1 MLAQTSVRTSSAA
14 SSRRLPRELRA
25 ARAAVL
31 AANAED
37 VAEAK
42 ARGASSAMVDR
53 LALDDK
59 RLEAT
64 AAGLETV
71 AALDDP
77 VGQVVA
83 EWQRPNGLKISRVR
97 VPLGVI
103 GIIYESR
110 PNVTADAAA
119 LCLKSGNAAILRG
132 GSESA
137 RSSAAIHACLARA
150 LAKHGLPETAVQMVP
165 TQDREAVGIM
175 LRDMGGFI
183 DVIVPRGGKGLVARV
198 QQDARVP
205 VMSHLEGICHT
216 YVHARA
222 DLEMARR
229 ITKNAKLRRTGICG
243 ATETILIDR
252 ACVATHLQPIV
263 KDLIDAGCEVRGDAR
278 TQSSDKR
285 VRAAVDADWGKEFLD
300 AIVAIRVVD
309 GLDEALAHIRRYGS
323 AHTDCDR
330 HGRCRGRRAFLER
343 ARQRDRACTTR
354 RRSSPTAASSAW
366 ARRSASRR
374 ARFTRAGPS
383 APPSSR
389 ATNTSSAAPARS
401 ARELARMR
409 RPQARDRAQSR
420 ARRRCERALSA
431 PPQVRPC
438 RLRGAVPGAHAA
450 ERALSHR
457 RTR

>member
-1 MLAQTSVRTSSAA
+1 MSTATHDIAPSLSDRMFELGRAARAAAAVLAQVPAGVKRQVLEAA
-14 SSRRLPRELRA
+14 AKELRA
-25 ARAAVL
+25 SRAAVL

-42 ARGASSAMVDR
+42 ARGLSSAMIDR

-59 RLEAT
+59 RIEAT

-71 AALDDP
+71 AALEDP
-77 VGQVVA
+77 VGQVLA
-83 EWQRPNGLKISRVR
+83 EWQRPNGLKIARVR

-150 LAKHGLPETAVQMVP
+150 LTAHGLPATAVQMVP

-175 LRDMGGFI
+175 LRDMAAYI

-216 YVHARA
+216 YVHAGA

-263 KDLIDAGCEVRGDAR
+263 QDLIDAGCEVRGDAR

-285 VRAAVDADWGKEFLD
+285 VHAAAESDWGKEFLD

-323 AHTDCDR
+323 AHTDSIVTD
-330 HGRCRGRRAFLER
+330 
-343 ARQRDRACTTR
+343 D
-354 RRSSPTAASSAW
+354 AA
-366 ARRSASRR
+366 
-374 ARFTRAGPS
+374 
-383 APPSSR
+383 
-389 ATNTSSAAPARS
+389 
-401 ARELARMR
+401 
-409 RPQARDRAQSR
+409 
-420 ARRRCERALSA
+420 
-431 PPQVRPC
+431 
-438 RLRGAVPGAHAA
+438 AA
-450 ERALSHR
+450 ERFLNELDSAIVMHNASTQFADGGEFGMGAEIGIATGKIHARGPVGAAELTSYKYVVR
-457 RTR
+457 GSGQIRP

>member
-1 MLAQTSVRTSSAA
+1 MSSTKHNVADDLRERMFELGRAARAAAAVLAQAPAQVKRGVLEEAA
-14 SSRRLPRELRA
+14 LELRKS
-25 ARAAVL
+25 RAAVL
-31 AANAED
+31 AANAQD
-37 VAEAK
+37 LADAK
-42 ARGASSAMVDR
+42 AKSLSGAMLDR

-59 RLEAT
+59 RVEAT

-83 EWQRPNGLKISRVR
+83 EWQRPNGLKIARVR

-137 RSSAAIHACLARA
+137 RSSAAIHACLTRA
-150 LAKHGLPETAVQMVP
+150 LAKHDLPETAVQLVP

-175 LRDMGGFI
+175 LRDMGAFI

-216 YVHARA
+216 YVHAGA

-263 KDLIDAGCEVRGDAR
+263 KDLIDAGCEVRGDVR

-285 VRAAVDADWGKEFLD
+285 VRAAVESDWGQEFLD

-309 GLDEALAHIRRYGS
+309 GLDDALAHIRRYGS
-323 AHTDCDR
+323 AHTDSIVTND
-330 HGRCRGRRAFLER
+330 
-343 ARQRDRACTTR
+343 
-354 RRSSPTAASSAW
+354 AA
-366 ARRSASRR
+366 
-374 ARFTRAGPS
+374 
-383 APPSSR
+383 
-389 ATNTSSAAPARS
+389 
-401 ARELARMR
+401 
-409 RPQARDRAQSR
+409 
-420 ARRRCERALSA
+420 
-431 PPQVRPC
+431 
-438 RLRGAVPGAHAA
+438 AA
-450 ERALSHR
+450 ERFLNELDSAIVMHNASTQFADGGEFGMGAEIGIATGKIHARGPVGAAELTSYKYVVR
-457 RTR
+457 GSGQIRP

>member
-1 MLAQTSVRTSSAA
+1 MSTAKQTVADDLRERMFALGRAARTAAAVLAQTSSDVKRSVLEAA
-14 SSRRLPRELRA
+14 ANELRRS
-25 ARAAVL
+25 RAAVL
-31 AANAED
+31 AANSED
-37 VAEAK
+37 VADAK
-42 ARGASSAMVDR
+42 TRGLSAALVDR

-59 RLEAT
+59 RIEAT

-77 VGQVVA
+77 VGQVIA

-150 LAKHGLPETAVQMVP
+150 LTKHNLPETAAQMVP
-165 TQDREAVGIM
+165 TQDRDAVGIM
-175 LRDMGGFI
+175 LRDMGSFI

-216 YVHARA
+216 YVHAAA
-222 DLEMARR
+222 DLDMARR

-252 ACVATHLQPIV
+252 ACVGTHLQPIV
-263 KDLIDAGCEVRGDAR
+263 KDLIDAGCEVRGDVR

-285 VRAAVDADWGKEFLD
+285 VRAAVDSDWGQEFLD

-323 AHTDCDR
+323 AHTDSIVTED
-330 HGRCRGRRAFLER
+330 
-343 ARQRDRACTTR
+343 
-354 RRSSPTAASSAW
+354 AAA
-366 ARRSASRR
+366 A
-374 ARFTRAGPS
+374 ARFLNELDSAIVMHNASTQFADGAEFGMGAEIGIATGKIHARGP
-383 APPSSR
+383 
-389 ATNTSSAAPARS
+389 
-401 ARELARMR
+401 
-409 RPQARDRAQSR
+409 
-420 ARRRCERALSA
+420 
-431 PPQVRPC
+431 V
-438 RLRGAVPGAHAA
+438 GAA
-450 ERALSHR
+450 ELTSYKYVVRGSGQIR
-457 RTR
+457 P

>member
-1 MLAQTSVRTSSAA
+1 MSTAKHSVADDLRERMLELGRAARTAAAVLAQAPSDVKRGVLEDAA
-14 SSRRLPRELRA
+14 RELRKS
-25 ARAAVL
+25 RAQVL

-37 VAEAK
+37 VAAAK
-42 ARGASSAMVDR
+42 GHGLSAAMIDR

-59 RLEAT
+59 RIEAT

-83 EWQRPNGLKISRVR
+83 EWQRPNGLEVARVR

-137 RSSAAIHACLARA
+137 RSSAAIHACLTRA
-150 LAKHGLPETAVQMVP
+150 LAAHNLPETAVQMVP

-175 LRDMGGFI
+175 LRDMGAFI

-205 VMSHLEGICHT
+205 VMGHLEGICHT
-216 YVHARA
+216 YVHAGA
-222 DLEMARR
+222 DLDMARR

-263 KDLIDAGCEVRGDAR
+263 QDLIDAGCEVRGDVR

-285 VRAAVDADWGKEFLD
+285 VRAAVESDWGQEFLD

-309 GLDEALAHIRRYGS
+309 GLDEAPAHIRRYGS
-323 AHTDCDR
+323 AHTDSIVTND
-330 HGRCRGRRAFLER
+330 
-343 ARQRDRACTTR
+343 
-354 RRSSPTAASSAW
+354 AA
-366 ARRSASRR
+366 
-374 ARFTRAGPS
+374 
-383 APPSSR
+383 
-389 ATNTSSAAPARS
+389 
-401 ARELARMR
+401 
-409 RPQARDRAQSR
+409 
-420 ARRRCERALSA
+420 
-431 PPQVRPC
+431 
-438 RLRGAVPGAHAA
+438 AA
-450 ERALSHR
+450 ERFLNELDSAIVMHNASTQFADGGEFGMGAEIGIATGKIHARGPVGAAELTSYKYVVR
-457 RTR
+457 GTGQIRP

>member
-1 MLAQTSVRTSSAA
+1 MFGLGRAARAAAAVLAQVPSAVKREVLVTA
-14 SSRRLPRELRA
+14 ARELRA
-25 ARAAVL
+25 SRAAVL
-31 AANAED
+31 AANADD

-42 ARGASSAMVDR
+42 ARGLSAAMVDR

-71 AALDDP
+71 AVLEDP
-77 VGQVVA
+77 VGQVLA
-83 EWQRPNGLKISRVR
+83 QWQRPNGLEISRVR

-150 LAKHGLPETAVQMVP
+150 LGAHGLPETAVQMVP
-165 TQDREAVGIM
+165 TQDRDAVGIM
-175 LRDMGGFI
+175 LRDMAAYI

-198 QQDARVP
+198 QQDARIP

-216 YVHARA
+216 YVHANA

-263 KDLIDAGCEVRGDAR
+263 RDLIEAGCEVRGDQR
-278 TQSSDKR
+278 TQTSDER
-285 VRAAVDADWGKEFLD
+285 VVAAAESDWGKEFLD
-300 AIVAIRVVD
+300 AIVAIRVVE

-323 AHTDCDR
+323 AHTDSIVTED
-330 HGRCRGRRAFLER
+330 
-343 ARQRDRACTTR
+343 
-354 RRSSPTAASSAW
+354 AA
-366 ARRSASRR
+366 
-374 ARFTRAGPS
+374 
-383 APPSSR
+383 
-389 ATNTSSAAPARS
+389 
-401 ARELARMR
+401 
-409 RPQARDRAQSR
+409 
-420 ARRRCERALSA
+420 
-431 PPQVRPC
+431 
-438 RLRGAVPGAHAA
+438 AA
-450 ERALSHR
+450 ERFLNELDSAIVMHNASTQFADGGEFGMGAEIGIATGKIHARGPVGAAELTSYKYVVR
-457 RTR
+457 GSGQTRP

>member
-1 MLAQTSVRTSSAA
+1 MSTAESTVRGS
-14 SSRRLPRELRA
+14 LRERMFELGRA
-25 ARAAVL
+25 ARAAAAVL
-31 AANAED
+31 AQTPARVKRRALEAAAAELRKSRAEVLRANAED

-42 ARGASSAMVDR
+42 ANALSSAMVDR

-77 VGQVVA
+77 VGQVIA
-83 EWQRPNGLKISRVR
+83 EWERPNGLKISRVR

-119 LCLKSGNAAILRG
+119 LCLKAGNAAILRG

-150 LAKHGLPETAVQMVP
+150 LVEQGLPHTAVQMVP
-165 TQDREAVGIM
+165 TQDREAVGIL
-175 LRDMGGFI
+175 LRDMASYI

-216 YVHARA
+216 YVHADA
-222 DLEMARR
+222 DLAMARR
-229 ITKNAKLRRTGICG
+229 VAVNAKMRRTGICG
-243 ATETILIDR
+243 ATETILVDR
-252 ACVATHLQPIV
+252 ACAATHLRPLV
-263 KDLIDAGCEVRGDAR
+263 GDLVAAGCEVRGDAP
-278 TQSSDKR
+278 TAASDAR
-285 VRAAVDADWGKEFLD
+285 VRPAGEGDFGKEFLD

-323 AHTDCDR
+323 AHTDAIITND
-330 HGRCRGRRAFLER
+330 
-343 ARQRDRACTTR
+343 
-354 RRSSPTAASSAW
+354 AA
-366 ARRSASRR
+366 
-374 ARFTRAGPS
+374 
-383 APPSSR
+383 
-389 ATNTSSAAPARS
+389 
-401 ARELARMR
+401 
-409 RPQARDRAQSR
+409 
-420 ARRRCERALSA
+420 
-431 PPQVRPC
+431 
-438 RLRGAVPGAHAA
+438 AA
-450 ERALSHR
+450 ERFLNELDSAIVMHNASTQFADGGEFGMGAEIGIATGKIHARGPVGATELTSYKYVVR
-457 RTR
+457 GTGQTRP